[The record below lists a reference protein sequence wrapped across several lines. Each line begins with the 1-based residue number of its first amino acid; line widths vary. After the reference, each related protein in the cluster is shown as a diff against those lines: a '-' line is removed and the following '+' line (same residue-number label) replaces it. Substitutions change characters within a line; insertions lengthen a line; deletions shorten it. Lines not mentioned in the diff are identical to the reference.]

1 MIAVSGDA
9 FPSFNSYFS
18 QIVARYKDTIVGQ
31 FFGKFGKK
39 ILKVFDFPYVYKM
52 SELMR
57 FISYLTGHTHWDEF
71 QVIYDYHNGNE
82 PRPVGVGYMAPSVTT
97 FRNVNPA
104 FR

>member
-1 MIAVSGDA
+1 M
-9 FPSFNSYFS
+9 
-18 QIVARYKDTIVGQ
+18 
-31 FFGKFGKK
+31 
-39 ILKVFDFPYVYKM
+39 YKM
-52 SELMR
+52 IE
-57 FISYLTGHTHWDEF
+57 FIFYLTGHTHWDEF

>member
-1 MIAVSGDA
+1 MIATSGDA

-31 FFGKFGKK
+31 FYGKFEKDLLVF
-39 ILKVFDFPYVYKM
+39 LK
-52 SELMR
+52 ELMKPIFNY
-57 FISYLTGHTHWDEF
+57 FIGHSHWDEF
-71 QVIYDYHNGNE
+71 QVIYDSIKHQE

-97 FRNVNPA
+97 FRHVNPA